1 MAVAERPLCAAE
13 ETLQGLQGRHQ
24 RFPEDRQLSESS
36 RIQIPEQ
43 APDRRHAV
51 FSKAE
56 GVKIIIIMIIMFMII
71 IFSIKSARSMSYDSE
86 YNIITPERTR
96 SFGSYKY

>member
-1 MAVAERPLCAAE
+1 MAVAERPLRPAE
-13 ETLQGLQGRHQ
+13 EALQGLQGRHQ
-24 RFPEDRQLSESS
+24 RFPENRQLSESS

-51 FSKAE
+51 FGEAE
-56 GVKIIIIMIIMFMII
+56 GVKIIIIMII

-86 YNIITPERTR
+86 YNIINNLPFRL
-96 SFGSYKY
+96 FWNKC

>member
-1 MAVAERPLCAAE
+1 MAVAERPLRPAE
-13 ETLQGLQGRHQ
+13 EALQGLQGRHQ

-56 GVKIIIIMIIMFMII
+56 GVKIIIIMII

-86 YNIITPERTR
+86 YNIINNLPFRL
-96 SFGSYKY
+96 FWNKC

>member
-1 MAVAERPLCAAE
+1 MAVAERSLRPVE
-13 ETLQGLQGRHQ
+13 EALQGLQGRHQ

-56 GVKIIIIMIIMFMII
+56 GVKIIIIMII

-86 YNIITPERTR
+86 YNIINNLPFRL
-96 SFGSYKY
+96 FWNKC

>member
-1 MAVAERPLCAAE
+1 MAVAERSLRPAE
-13 ETLQGLQGRHQ
+13 EALQGLQGRHQ

-43 APDRRHAV
+43 APNRRHAV

>member
-1 MAVAERPLCAAE
+1 MAVAEGSLRPAE
-13 ETLQGLQGRHQ
+13 EALQGLQGRYQ
-24 RFPEDRQLSESS
+24 RVPEDRQLPESS

-86 YNIITPERTR
+86 YNIINNLPFRL
-96 SFGSYKY
+96 FWNKC

>member
-1 MAVAERPLCAAE
+1 MAVAERPLRPAE
-13 ETLQGLQGRHQ
+13 EALQGLQGRYQ
-24 RFPEDRQLSESS
+24 RVPEDRQLSESS

-56 GVKIIIIMIIMFMII
+56 GVKIIIIMII

-86 YNIITPERTR
+86 YNIINNLPFRL
-96 SFGSYKY
+96 FWNKC

>member
-1 MAVAERPLCAAE
+1 MAVAERPLRPAE
-13 ETLQGLQGRHQ
+13 EALQGLQGRHQ

-51 FSKAE
+51 FGEAE
-56 GVKIIIIMIIMFMII
+56 GVKIIIIMII

-86 YNIITPERTR
+86 YNIINNLPFRL
-96 SFGSYKY
+96 FWNKC

>member
-1 MAVAERPLCAAE
+1 MAVAERSLRPVE

-24 RFPEDRQLSESS
+24 RFPEDRQLPESS

-56 GVKIIIIMIIMFMII
+56 GVKIIIIMII
-71 IFSIKSARSMSYDSE
+71 IFSIKSVRSMLYESE
-86 YNIITPERTR
+86 YNIITPERLD
-96 SFGSYKY
+96 SFGS

>member
-1 MAVAERPLCAAE
+1 MAVAERSLRPAE
-13 ETLQGLQGRHQ
+13 EALQGLQGRYQ
-24 RFPEDRQLSESS
+24 RVPEDRQLPESS

-43 APDRRHAV
+43 APNRWHAV
-51 FSKAE
+51 SSEAE
-56 GVKIIIIMIIMFMII
+56 SEKII
-71 IFSIKSARSMSYDSE
+71 IFSIISVRSMLYESE

>member
-1 MAVAERPLCAAE
+1 MAVAERSLRPAE
-13 ETLQGLQGRHQ
+13 EALQGLQGRHQ
-24 RFPEDRQLSESS
+24 RFPENRQLSESS

-43 APDRRHAV
+43 APNRRHAV
-51 FSKAE
+51 SSEAE
-56 GVKIIIIMIIMFMII
+56 SEKII
-71 IFSIKSARSMSYDSE
+71 IFSIKSVRSMLYESE